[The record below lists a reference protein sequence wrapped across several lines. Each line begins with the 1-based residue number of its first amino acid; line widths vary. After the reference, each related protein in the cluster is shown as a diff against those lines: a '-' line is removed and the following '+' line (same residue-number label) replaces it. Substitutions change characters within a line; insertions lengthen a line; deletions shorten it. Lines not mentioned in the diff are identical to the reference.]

1 MTTVMAKPPAKVSP
15 ENLRKSA
22 CDCAV
27 LIVAAGFEMRARR
40 VLEILD
46 ATLLRRVILIRY
58 EPALKE
64 NEENFDRMMSR
75 LARMDAVVEVVPID
89 PRRPDEFLHGL
100 RMVLL
105 RWRPDA
111 FGEVW
116 LDISA
121 LPMQGICASL
131 GAVREVL
138 PSLEVRVM
146 YTEAAKYF
154 PTKAEASAA
163 EGMPLSAMSQEM
175 STNLIP
181 KHFGGSSTAV
191 STCLIVF
198 AGYEKHRSFGVVD
211 ELNPS
216 KLVLI
221 FGRPGNEQLAWRL
234 PWSEK
239 LHEELVGRCPT
250 ATEVVSTLDPLQS
263 ITLLNSYYSFLFADH
278 NIAVAPIC
286 SKMQCVASYLFW
298 ERYRDVQLVFP
309 LPVTYLPRRFSE
321 RSKDTFTFLLPT
333 VAEMSELTASP
344 L

>member
-1 MTTVMAKPPAKVSP
+1 MTAVKAKPPAKVSP
-15 ENLRKSA
+15 ENLRKA
-22 CDCAV
+22 VGNCA
-27 LIVAAGFEMRARR
+27 LLMVAAGFETRARR
-40 VLEILD
+40 VLEMLE
-46 ATLLRRVILIRY
+46 TKVPQRVVLIRY
-58 EPALKE
+58 SPALKE
-64 NEENFDRMMSR
+64 NEQSFERMMSS
-75 LARMDAVVEVVPID
+75 LARTDAVVEVVPID
-89 PRRPDEFLHGL
+89 ARRPDEFLHRL
-100 RMVLL
+100 RTVLL

-111 FGEVW
+111 FGDVW
-116 LDISA
+116 LDVSA
-121 LPMQGICASL
+121 LPMQGICSSL
-131 GAVREVL
+131 AAVREVL
-138 PSLEVRVM
+138 PNLGVRVM

-154 PTKAEASAA
+154 PTKSEASAA
-163 EGMPLSAMSQEM
+163 EGKALSAMSQEM

-239 LHEELVGRCPT
+239 LHEDLVGRCPT
-250 ATEVVSTLDPLQS
+250 AIDVVSTLDPLKS
-263 ITLLNSYYSFLFADH
+263 ITLLNTYYSFLFADH

-321 RSKDTFTFLLPT
+321 QSKDTFTFSLPT
-333 VAEMSELTASP
+333 VTEMSELTAS
-344 L
+344 LL